1 MIVCICIYIYIQ
13 ISTINHIFQS
23 IPDGSRC
30 FNLLPVQEQL
40 AITSAKKEAFRAQ
53 AGPISSRCFFRP
65 RFWGTGKWRE
75 LKITLKWF
83 ICIINID
90 NIYIY
95 IHRNM
100 GVRDF
105 RTDFPWF
112 SGLLRY
118 LPARWVTSKWF
129 YRGFSRLSAV
139 GLGEK
144 IPTGTFQ
151 HLVCLGVPQA
161 IPLLW
166 MIYYIVHGSMDHFL
180 ISGWVFLGVWKWGR
194 GRCGKRSLFQHLFQP
209 WDFETGSRFS
219 DKPISNLFQTYFRPI
234 SNLFQTYFKPISN
247 LFQTYF
253 KPIST
258 SSSSSSSSSSISS
271 ISSIGHQIYS
281 QDLFFFV
288 WQDVGR
294 PTFQAQRLEKEFKKG
309 RGAQL
314 SWMWKLNL
322 S

>member
-1 MIVCICIYIYIQ
+1 MIIIAGTINFGSEKTLLSIHIYVYNWLWLYVYVYIYIQ

-90 NIYIY
+90 NIYI
-95 IHRNM
+95 HRNM

-129 YRGFSRLSAV
+129 IADFPGCRLSAWV
-139 GLGEK
+139 RRYQLERFSTSFVWGYPK
-144 IPTGTFQ
+144 PF
-151 HLVCLGVPQA
+151 
-161 IPLLW
+161 
-166 MIYYIVHGSMDHFL
+166 HFF
-180 ISGWVFLGVWKWGR
+180 GWFIILCMAASTTSWFLAGFFWVSENGAGADVGR
-194 GRCGKRSLFQHLFQP
+194 GVYFNTYFNHGILKQVADFQINLFQTYF
-209 WDFETGSRFS
+209 
-219 DKPISNLFQTYFRPI
+219 KPISDLFQTYFRPI

-247 LFQTYF
+247 LF
-253 KPIST
+253 
-258 SSSSSSSSSSISS
+258 
-271 ISSIGHQIYS
+271 
-281 QDLFFFV
+281 
-288 WQDVGR
+288 
-294 PTFQAQRLEKEFKKG
+294 
-309 RGAQL
+309 
-314 SWMWKLNL
+314 
-322 S
+322 